1 MSFSKELLTL
11 KKRVLDELAP
21 SFRRIEQISEENTLK
36 VLTAMR
42 ECKVSDIHF
51 NTSSGYAYD
60 DIGRSKLE
68 ELYAKVFAAES
79 ALVRTQFVSGTHA
92 LATVLFGIL
101 RPGDKIISLT
111 GTPYDTMQTVIGYT
125 ASSSGSLKEYGILY
139 DELSLN
145 EGRVDVERIADVLDE
160 RTKMVLIQRSRG
172 YSRRPTLLIEDIR
185 EICNQVH
192 RLRPD
197 CICFVDNCY
206 GEFVESLEP
215 TQAGADIMAGSLIKN
230 PGGGLAPT
238 GGYIVGREDLVE
250 LASYRLT
257 APGMGAELG
266 ASLVNNRLFF
276 QGLFLAPHV
285 VSQAL
290 KGALFAAGIFEKLGY
305 TTYPRISDE
314 RGDIIQ
320 AIELGTAEKLVAFC
334 GGVQKYSPVDSF
346 VKPEPWDMPGY
357 TDQIIMAAGTFV
369 QGASIEF
376 SADGPLRSPYNVY
389 LQGGLTFEQVMFG
402 ILGAAEEIR
411 QLSAE

>member
-11 KKRVLDELAP
+11 KERVLDELAP
-21 SFRRIEQISEENTLK
+21 SFRRIEQMSEENTLK

-101 RPGDKIISLT
+101 RPGDKIVSLT
-111 GTPYDTMQTVIGYT
+111 GAPYDTMQTVIGYT

-139 DELSLN
+139 DELPLN

-192 RLRPD
+192 RLKPD

-290 KGALFAAGIFEKLGY
+290 KGALFAAGIFENLGY

-369 QGASIEF
+369 QGSSIEF